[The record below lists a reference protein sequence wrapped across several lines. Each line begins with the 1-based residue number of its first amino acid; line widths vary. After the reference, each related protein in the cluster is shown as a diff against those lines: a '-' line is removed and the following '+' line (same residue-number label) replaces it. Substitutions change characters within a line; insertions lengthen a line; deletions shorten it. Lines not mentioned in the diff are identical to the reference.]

1 MLNSFEPLFGGAQ
14 AAPFPE
20 APEPAPS
27 PHGWLAALAARPAG
41 FAPDARFSLTRT
53 AVPEPEPIAQTLH
66 DSGEL
71 DAAYAQGLADG
82 RAAVEAELAA
92 RDQARAGLSLALARL
107 DEQLGEELAGRLAQ
121 TVMGLCQAMMAPY
134 AVDPAMLQ
142 RRCIAA
148 AGMVG
153 EGVID
158 ASLRLHPDDIDLLD
172 RGFASTWH
180 IIPDGALERGT
191 LVFDMA
197 EGAVE
202 DGPAQWRAA
211 LAEALG
217 AEPLSARFA

>member
-14 AAPFPE
+14 GSPVL
-20 APEPAPS
+20 EPAATAPAQ
-27 PHGWLAALAARPAG
+27 HDWLSALAARPAG
-41 FAPDARFSLTRT
+41 FAPDARFTLARHVVAEPD
-53 AVPEPEPIAQTLH
+53 AVAQTLH
-66 DSGEL
+66 DKAEL
-71 DAAYAQGLADG
+71 EAAYAQGVADG
-82 RAAVEAELAA
+82 RAAVAAELAE

-121 TVMGLCQAMMAPY
+121 AVMGLCQATMAPY

-180 IIPDGALERGT
+180 IVPDGALERGT

-197 EGAVE
+197 DGAVE

-217 AEPLSARFA
+217 AEPLSVRFV